1 MNKLGEIW
9 KANKKDYLI
18 SGIVITLGCLL
29 FYAKNQAQLEYT
41 ISLGWLGLGFFM
53 FAYGLFFGGN
63 D

>member
-9 KANKKDYLI
+9 KANKKGYLI
-18 SGIVITLGCLL
+18 SGIIITLGCLL
-29 FYAKNQAQLEYT
+29 FYAKNKAPLEYT

-53 FAYGLFFGGN
+53 FAYGLLFGGN

>member
-9 KANKKDYLI
+9 KANKWDYLI

-29 FYAKNQAQLEYT
+29 IYAKHSSPLEVT
-41 ISLGWLGLGFFM
+41 IPLGWFGLLFFM
-53 FAYGLFFGGN
+53 FTFGLFFGGN